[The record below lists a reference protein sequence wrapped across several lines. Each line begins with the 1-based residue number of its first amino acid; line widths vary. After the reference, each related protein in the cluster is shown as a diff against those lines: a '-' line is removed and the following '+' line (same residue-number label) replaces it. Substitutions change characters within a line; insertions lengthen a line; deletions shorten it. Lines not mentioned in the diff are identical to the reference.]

1 MCVNENIRSRCSV
14 IIAFEESDLTLSE
27 QLDSEMLD
35 TQTKW
40 KHPSDNIL
48 LKFNLFLLIHIYIF
62 FIFKKKK
69 KERDKLEILTQG
81 SLTSF
86 FLGFQQQLDQ

>member
-35 TQTKW
+35 TKMKW

-48 LKFNLFLLIHIYIF
+48 LKFNLFLLIYIF
-62 FIFKKKK
+62 LYFLYLKKKR
-69 KERDKLEILTQG
+69 RDKLEILTQG